1 MPMAKYWLGLLAGMM
16 AVGSQEAA
24 FSCAPCSRAS
34 ALSWRRPGSRA
45 ADAMR
50 ASAREGKY
58 RRGSTR
64 TDDIE
69 LESDDR
75 QLASDPSNRRAGD
88 LKTRISRNFV
98 LRMAPVA
105 TVMAAAAFEC
115 SDGRVQEAAAF
126 DAKEAMR
133 QDYDK
138 FSSKYDELDGGAA
151 AGALGLERARADM
164 IGSARGLV
172 LEVAVGTGL
181 NLPMYRFRRPDEE
194 GENSGGNVDKLVAI
208 DLSAG
213 MLSQAK
219 SKGEKLQLDE
229 SQIEFMTMD
238 VERLKFPDAT
248 FDTVVDT
255 FSLCVFPDPVAALRE
270 MKRVCKPGGRILLLE
285 NSISENGLLAAYQVK
300 HIDIFAHTGTH
311 ARSAIEFFLESEQN
325 NKFLHIACALATP
338 YV

>member
-1 MPMAKYWLGLLAGMM
+1 
-16 AVGSQEAA
+16 
-24 FSCAPCSRAS
+24 
-34 ALSWRRPGSRA
+34 
-45 ADAMR
+45 MR

-151 AGALGLERARADM
+151 QIWPLRKACATPRQARRQGGRGRA
-164 IGSARGLV
+164 SV
-172 LEVAVGTGL
+172 LEQSAPVTLFEGGGDDAAAPAHGL
-181 NLPMYRFRRPDEE
+181 P
-194 GENSGGNVDKLVAI
+194 SG
-208 DLSAG
+208 
-213 MLSQAK
+213 
-219 SKGEKLQLDE
+219 
-229 SQIEFMTMD
+229 
-238 VERLKFPDAT
+238 
-248 FDTVVDT
+248 
-255 FSLCVFPDPVAALRE
+255 
-270 MKRVCKPGGRILLLE
+270 
-285 NSISENGLLAAYQVK
+285 
-300 HIDIFAHTGTH
+300 
-311 ARSAIEFFLESEQN
+311 
-325 NKFLHIACALATP
+325 
-338 YV
+338 